1 MKKFVLTIFILM
13 IACHSGFSQGLNQP
27 LLVSGK
33 VSNSAGNPIDPDNF
47 HIKIFLKNTPQDY
60 LTELSPSCGY
70 TEPVWY
76 AELGNLSNTWHYGD
90 TLSIILEDT
99 KLREQ
104 VRYNWKIV
112 TDAVV
117 PDLQTQRLS
126 GSSVITDFNL
136 SDRGVINGNP
146 VYFSYRTP
154 LTNPPSVEL
163 QIRSMDGREVFKQKE
178 PVQVTSDSYQ
188 FIWNGKSMSGGNLR
202 SGAYFY
208 FINLQGQIIHSGMV
222 SLKND

>member
-1 MKKFVLTIFILM
+1 MKNFIFIIVIL
-13 IACHSGFSQGLNQP
+13 SVLSKTGYSQGLNQP

-33 VSNSAGNPIDPDNF
+33 VSNSAGNPINPENF
-47 HIKIFLKNTPQDY
+47 HIKIFLKNSPQDY

-76 AELGNLSNTWHYGD
+76 AELGNLKNNWYYGD

-99 KLREQ
+99 QLREQ

-112 TDAVV
+112 SDALV

-126 GSSVITDFNL
+126 GSSVITDFSI
-136 SDRGVINGNP
+136 SDRGALNGNP

-154 LTNPPSVEL
+154 LTNSPSVEL
-163 QIRSMDGREVFKQKE
+163 QIRSLDGREVYRQKE

-188 FIWNGKSMSGGNLR
+188 FMWNGKSMSGGNLR

-208 FINLQGQIIHSGMV
+208 FLNLQGQIIHSGMV